1 MIKLTEVITY
11 NLKFNT
17 QIMNTNRIFLNYV
30 HHFQNQDSLEFAE
43 VSVLAY
49 YVVVAAAAAVVV
61 AVEIGVAIVVLQ
73 PNEPGVSELYKIT
86 MIKITI
92 R

>member
-49 YVVVAAAAAVVV
+49 YVVAAAAAVVV